1 MSWVDVGSVA
11 YLPMDMYL
19 YYYLFVEMV
28 VYFLFDYMDI
38 DNINLYLCYYLCI
51 VCYYIHMEISHMTCY
66 AVEILFVTGSNY
78 EEHVLSG
85 DVHPRYHLLFS
96 KTLLI
101 GLVLVY
107 FIIDFIV

>member
-85 DVHPRYHLLFS
+85 DVHPRYHLLLS